1 MKVRLH
7 PDAERDIEDA
17 AAFYEHAASAVLAAR
32 FVKEFRHVVSLLQ
45 AQPMLGVPGAGGR
58 RTFGMRVFP
67 YSVVYE
73 LSPEALTILVVRHQR
88 RHPRV
93 GARRR

>member
-7 PDAERDIEDA
+7 PAAERDIEDA
-17 AAFYEHAASAVLAAR
+17 AAFYEQAASAVLAAR
-32 FVKEFRHVVSLLQ
+32 FVKEFRHVVNLLQ
-45 AQPMLGVPGAGGR
+45 AQPLLGVPGPGGR
-58 RTFGMRVFP
+58 RTLGMRVFP

-73 LSPEALTILVVRHQR
+73 VSTEGLTVLVVRHQR